1 MRLRIRS
8 YVLHPKPSVKGT
20 IRVVNHAV
28 VSIEQRVAAWRIA
41 DEAARKAEREARS
54 LGPGSI
60 DLWIH
65 DRARELRLKA
75 DRQLSAL
82 LRAVPLEEMSDS
94 A

>member
-1 MRLRIRS
+1 MPPGIRIFRPTAEAI
-8 YVLHPKPSVKGT
+8 HNGN
-20 IRVVNHAV
+20 IQAVNQAV

-41 DEAARKAEREARS
+41 DQAAHEAEREARS

-65 DRARELRLKA
+65 ERARELRLEA